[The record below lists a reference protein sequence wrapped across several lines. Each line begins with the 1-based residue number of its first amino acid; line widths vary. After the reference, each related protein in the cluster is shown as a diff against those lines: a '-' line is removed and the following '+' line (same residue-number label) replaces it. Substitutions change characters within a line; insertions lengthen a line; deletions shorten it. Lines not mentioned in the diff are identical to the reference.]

1 MELQREP
8 ETILLINKNVTI
20 NYGSSNK
27 NKLYV
32 VLLIDKFRISKG
44 LSKKKLSELSGVSR
58 STITEIETTNRVPN
72 VLTMVRLAKALEC
85 NINDLVLVENY
96 GGIGV

>member
-1 MELQREP
+1 MELQRES
-8 ETILLINKNVTI
+8 EIMLLTNKNITI
-20 NYGSSNK
+20 NYGSSNI
-27 NKLYV
+27 NKLYI
-32 VLLIDKFRISKG
+32 VLLIDKLRISKG

-85 NINDLVLVENY
+85 NINDLVLVKN
-96 GGIGV
+96 